1 MFDTETLRPVIIA
14 MTVYIVLANVLPKVM
29 KEPSGFKPL
38 DELNMLLIAQK
49 GSMMSGAI
57 LAGLVVY
64 LANYINEEML

>member
-1 MFDTETLRPVIIA
+1 MLDTETLRPVIIG
-14 MTVYIVLANVLPKVM
+14 MTVYILLANMLPKLI
-29 KEPSGFKPL
+29 KEPTGFNPL

>member
-14 MTVYIVLANVLPKVM
+14 MTVYIILANALPKLI
-29 KEPSGFKPL
+29 KEPTGFKPL
-38 DELNMLLIAQK
+38 DELTMLLIAQK
-49 GSMMSGAI
+49 GSMMSGSI